1 MCGGRHNLTITNY
14 LPKVTMDYAEEQKGE
29 IEALESIY
37 YGDLTSKCATLLELA
52 LNMFF
57 SI

>member
-1 MCGGRHNLTITNY
+1 
-14 LPKVTMDYAEEQKGE
+14 MDYAEEQKGE

-52 LNMFF
+52 SNMFF